1 LPGLWTLAI
10 ASFIHGLMLLFS
22 YIANNSFPK
31 PLSEEEEVKYVKL
44 LMEGDEKACE
54 VLIERNLRLVVHII
68 KKFEGSGEEFDDLVS
83 IGTIGLIK
91 AIKTFNSGK
100 STRLATYASRCIE
113 NEILMH
119 LRSKKKNR
127 AELSLFDSIG
137 IDKEGNE
144 IQFIDILG
152 TDSELVTEEVESIL
166 DKEKLWK
173 HIKTLS
179 PQERKVLVMRF
190 GLTDG
195 AKRTQKDIAKKL
207 GISRSYVS
215 RIEKRAVNRLTER
228 FATHAGQ

>member
-1 LPGLWTLAI
+1 MST
-10 ASFIHGLMLLFS
+10 MLLF
-22 YIANNSFPK
+22 
-31 PLSEEEEVKYVKL
+31 
-44 LMEGDEKACE
+44 D
-54 VLIERNLRLVVHII
+54 
-68 KKFEGSGEEFDDLVS
+68 FE
-83 IGTIGLIK
+83 I
-91 AIKTFNSGK
+91 
-100 STRLATYASRCIE
+100 
-113 NEILMH
+113 EILMH

-137 IDKEGNE
+137 VDKEGNE

-215 RIEKRAVNRLTER
+215 RIEKRAVNRLTEQ
-228 FATHAGQ
+228 FATHVGQ